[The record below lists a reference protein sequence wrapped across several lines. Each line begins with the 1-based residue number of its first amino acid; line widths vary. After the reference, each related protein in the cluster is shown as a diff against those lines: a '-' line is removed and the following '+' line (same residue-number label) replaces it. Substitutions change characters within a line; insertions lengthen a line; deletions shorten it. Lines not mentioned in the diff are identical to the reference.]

1 MLPKTQNNIMKKQT
15 FLGGVAILILCSI
28 IAKFLGAV
36 YRIPLTWIL
45 GGEGLGLYQLVFPL
59 FSLLLVISST
69 GMPTA
74 ISKMIAKREGNINE
88 INQVFKISLITL
100 LIFGVL
106 AGLFM
111 FLCANLLSSVQ
122 GNELVTL
129 PYMVISFAIVF
140 VSILSAFRGYFQGRL
155 NMVPTAVSNVVEQ
168 SAKLIFGLVF
178 SYLLIGYGL
187 VYGVVGAILG
197 VVLSEVLTV
206 VFMFVYYLR
215 TKKKDE
221 VIIKTTKSN
230 RLIFKELVTTS
241 FPIVIASFII
251 PFTIVVDSFLVINL
265 LTTSEWTT
273 SESTIMWGINSGVV
287 NSILNVPVVLTLGV
301 ATAVVPFLSSKSS
314 DKSEFG
320 SGLWLVMNIAIPS
333 VIGVALLSGGIIN
346 FLYANSLDSGVLDG
360 YGLASQILLF
370 SSGLIIL
377 MAFLQTQNAGMQ
389 GLNHSKIPVIN
400 LLIAA
405 IIKIVLLLVLVPIN
419 EINIF
424 GVIISNYAF
433 YGCAVILNAIYLKF
447 KEKIN
452 LHLFKNLIPILGASV
467 VMALSI
473 GVANNLLGAISI
485 YISLPICIAV
495 GIIFYLL
502 ALVSLRTD
510 LIFTMFSKFKE
521 LKKEKTK
528 IKGV

>member
-206 VFMFVYYLR
+206 VFR
-215 TKKKDE
+215 
-221 VIIKTTKSN
+221 
-230 RLIFKELVTTS
+230 
-241 FPIVIASFII
+241 
-251 PFTIVVDSFLVINL
+251 
-265 LTTSEWTT
+265 
-273 SESTIMWGINSGVV
+273 
-287 NSILNVPVVLTLGV
+287 
-301 ATAVVPFLSSKSS
+301 
-314 DKSEFG
+314 
-320 SGLWLVMNIAIPS
+320 
-333 VIGVALLSGGIIN
+333 
-346 FLYANSLDSGVLDG
+346 
-360 YGLASQILLF
+360 
-370 SSGLIIL
+370 
-377 MAFLQTQNAGMQ
+377 
-389 GLNHSKIPVIN
+389 
-400 LLIAA
+400 
-405 IIKIVLLLVLVPIN
+405 
-419 EINIF
+419 
-424 GVIISNYAF
+424 
-433 YGCAVILNAIYLKF
+433 
-447 KEKIN
+447 
-452 LHLFKNLIPILGASV
+452 
-467 VMALSI
+467 
-473 GVANNLLGAISI
+473 
-485 YISLPICIAV
+485 
-495 GIIFYLL
+495 
-502 ALVSLRTD
+502 
-510 LIFTMFSKFKE
+510 
-521 LKKEKTK
+521 
-528 IKGV
+528 